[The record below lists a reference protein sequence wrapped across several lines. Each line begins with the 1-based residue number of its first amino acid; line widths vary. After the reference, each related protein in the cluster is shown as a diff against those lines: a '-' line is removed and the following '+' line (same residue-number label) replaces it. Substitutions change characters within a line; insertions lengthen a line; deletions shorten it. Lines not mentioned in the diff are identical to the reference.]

1 MRRFC
6 ICGNRALLLGFPLG
20 IGGRVR
26 GKLSDVYA
34 MRQLG
39 FRPLLEVK
47 DQWLG
52 LLGYN
57 SPTYTLPETN
67 VT

>member
-20 IGGRVR
+20 IGGRLR
-26 GKLSDVYA
+26 GNLSCLRHA
-34 MRQLG
+34 ATWIL
-39 FRPLLEVK
+39 PLLEVK

-57 SPTYTLPETN
+57 
-67 VT
+67 